1 MVENLTHHII
11 IFLFLLWFDKN
22 LSQIGIFV
30 TIV

>member
-11 IFLFLLWFDKN
+11 IFLFLLRFDKN